1 MLKTISLILM
11 AIAQTISGEATKR
24 NEEKRSFLHHCH
36 RRASF
41 KRLVQENP
49 NGKNA
54 INTIMKEDS
63 IKNIT
68 CHVSV
73 QGLDDYDLGKNESSR
88 SFHEPLTTPVL
99 FLQETI

>member
-1 MLKTISLILM
+1 M
-11 AIAQTISGEATKR
+11 
-24 NEEKRSFLHHCH
+24 
-36 RRASF
+36 
-41 KRLVQENP
+41 
-49 NGKNA
+49 GKNT

>member
-1 MLKTISLILM
+1 MKKSAPFDITVIDEPVSSVWYKKTPM
-11 AIAQTISGEATKR
+11 
-24 NEEKRSFLHHCH
+24 
-36 RRASF
+36 
-41 KRLVQENP
+41 
-49 NGKNA
+49 GKNT

-73 QGLDDYDLGKNESSR
+73 QELDDYESSR

-99 FLQETI
+99 FLQETL

>member
-1 MLKTISLILM
+1 MKKSAPFYITVIDEPVSSVWYKKTPM
-11 AIAQTISGEATKR
+11 
-24 NEEKRSFLHHCH
+24 
-36 RRASF
+36 
-41 KRLVQENP
+41 
-49 NGKNA
+49 GKNA

-73 QGLDDYDLGKNESSR
+73 QGLDNYDLGKNESSR

-99 FLQETI
+99 FLQETL